1 MRARLAPVTEALNT
15 LDATEAAA
23 QLADGSATSR
33 ALVAACLG
41 RIAERDGEIGAWAHL
56 EPAHALG
63 QACMSDA
70 AGSGPLRGIPVGIK
84 DIFDTADLPTEYGS
98 PIHRGH
104 RPARDS
110 ACVAALRRAGAV
122 ILGKATT
129 TEFASPVPVGVK
141 NPRDFARSPG
151 VSSSGS
157 AAAVADF
164 MVPVTL
170 GSQTGG
176 SMIMPAASCGVVGYK
191 ASLDGI
197 DRGGLRHVRPSLDT
211 IGIFARSV
219 RDIALVRRAMTETPP
234 VSFDEAPGALNV
246 AVCRAPNWEDAEP
259 ATVEAVD
266 ASEAAF
272 DRAGARAT
280 GIDLPPVFDAV
291 EDAFRIITAV
301 EGGRSLAG
309 EIADRRDRLNHWIR
323 DQVAIGEGASEAD
336 YAQAQETAARCRAAM
351 AEIFQRFDFVLTASA
366 PGEPSDDLTGIQKSS
381 FNRVW
386 TLMHGPCITIPA
398 FAGPNGLPVGV
409 QLVGP
414 VGADDRLIRL
424 ADWAWRAI
432 EAR

>member
-1 MRARLAPVTEALNT
+1 MTEALDTIDASEAAARLA
-15 LDATEAAA
+15 
-23 QLADGSATSR
+23 DGRATSR
-33 ALVAACLG
+33 ALVAACLA
-41 RIAERDGEIGAWAHL
+41 RIAERDGEIGAWAHV

-63 QACMSDA
+63 QACMADA

-98 PIHRGH
+98 PIHAGH
-104 RPARDS
+104 RPDRDS

-129 TEFASPVPVGVK
+129 TEFASPVPVGVR
-141 NPRDFARSPG
+141 NPHDFSRSPG

-191 ASLDGI
+191 ASLEGI
-197 DRGGLRHVRPSLDT
+197 DRGGLRHLRRSLDT

-219 RDIALVRRAMTETPP
+219 RDIALVRAAMTATPV
-234 VSFDEAPGALNV
+234 VSLDAAPGAPNI

-266 ASEAAF
+266 AAAAAL
-272 DRAGARAT
+272 RGAGAALAE
-280 GIDLPPVFDAV
+280 IDLPPVFDAA
-291 EDAFRIITAV
+291 EDAFRIVTAV
-301 EGGRSLAG
+301 EGGSALAW
-309 EIADRRDRLNHWIR
+309 EIANHRDRLNHWIR
-323 DQVAIGEGASEAD
+323 DQVAIGEGASESD
-336 YAQAQETAARCRAAM
+336 YDAACGTAAKCRAAM
-351 AEIFQRFDFVLTASA
+351 AEIFGRFDSVLTASA
-366 PGEPSDDLTGIQKSS
+366 PGEASDDLTGIQKSS

-386 TLMHGPCITIPA
+386 TMMHGPCITIPA
-398 FAGPNGLPVGV
+398 FVGPNGLPVGV

-414 VGADDRLIRL
+414 VGGDDRLIRL
-424 ADWAWRAI
+424 ADWAWQAI

>member
-1 MRARLAPVTEALNT
+1 MNEALNE

-23 QLADGSATSR
+23 LIGNGGITSR
-33 ALVAACLG
+33 DLVSACLERVAA
-41 RIAERDGEIGAWAHL
+41 RDGEIGAWAHL

-70 AGSGPLRGIPVGIK
+70 VGQGPLRGIPVGIK

-98 PIHRGH
+98 PIHEGH

-110 ACVAALRRAGAV
+110 ACVAALRKAGAV

-141 NPRDFARSPG
+141 NPRDFSRSPG

-176 SMIMPAASCGVVGYK
+176 SMIMPAASCGTVGYK

-197 DRGGLRHVRPSLDT
+197 DRGGLRHIRPSLDT

-219 RDIALVRRAMTETPP
+219 RDIALVRAAMTETPVVP
-234 VSFDEAPGALNV
+234 LEDMPAAPRVG
-246 AVCRAPNWEDAEP
+246 VCRAPNWEDAEP
-259 ATVEAVD
+259 ETVEAVD
-266 ASEAAF
+266 TAAAALE
-272 DRAGARAT
+272 RAGASVADL
-280 GIDLPPVFDAV
+280 DLPPVFDTV
-291 EDAFRIITAV
+291 EDAFSVITAV
-301 EGGRSLAG
+301 EGGRSLAW
-309 EIADRRDRLNHWIR
+309 EIANRRDRLNRWIQ
-323 DQVAIGEGASEAD
+323 DQVALGENCSEAD
-336 YAQAQETAARCRAAM
+336 YAAAGETAGKCREAM
-351 AEIFQRFDFVLTASA
+351 AGLFERFDFILTASA

-386 TLMHGPCITIPA
+386 TMMHGPCITLPA
-398 FAGPNGLPVGV
+398 FSGPNGLPVGV

-414 VGADDRLIRL
+414 TGGDDRLIQL
-424 ADWAWRAI
+424 AGWTWKAI
-432 EAR
+432 EPR

>member
-1 MRARLAPVTEALNT
+1 MTEALNT

-23 QLADGSATSR
+23 RIADGRATSR
-33 ALVAACLG
+33 ALVAACLA
-41 RIAERDGEIGAWAHL
+41 RIAERDGEIGAWAHV

-70 AGSGPLRGIPVGIK
+70 AGAGPLRGIPVGIK

-98 PIHRGH
+98 PIHAGH

-129 TEFASPVPVGVK
+129 TEFASPVPVGVR
-141 NPRDFARSPG
+141 NPHDFSRSPG

-164 MVPVTL
+164 MAPVTL

-197 DRGGLRHVRPSLDT
+197 DRGGLRHLRPGLDT
-211 IGIFARSV
+211 IGIFARSL
-219 RDIALVRRAMTETPP
+219 RDIALVRAAMTQTPAAP
-234 VSFDEAPGALNV
+234 PEADPGRSRV
-246 AVCRAPNWEDAEP
+246 AVCRAPNWQDAEP
-259 ATVEAVD
+259 ATIDAVD
-266 ASEAAF
+266 AAAAALGR
-272 DRAGARAT
+272 DGAGVAE
-280 GIDLPPVFDAV
+280 IDLPPVFDAA
-291 EDAFRIITAV
+291 EDAFRIVTAV
-301 EGGRSLAG
+301 EGGRALAW
-309 EIADRRDRLNHWIR
+309 EIANHRDRLNHWIR
-323 DQVAIGEGASEAD
+323 DQVTIGEAASEAD
-336 YAQAQETAARCRAAM
+336 YAAACQTAAECRAAM
-351 AEIFQRFDFVLTASA
+351 AGIFERFDFVLTASA
-366 PGEPSDDLTGIQKSS
+366 PGEASDDLTGIQKSS

-386 TLMHGPCITIPA
+386 TMMHGPCITIPA
-398 FAGPNGLPVGV
+398 FAGSNGLPVGV

-414 VGADDRLIRL
+414 VGGDDRLIRL
-424 ADWAWRAI
+424 ADRAWQAI

>member
-1 MRARLAPVTEALNT
+1 MTAQLNEI
-15 LDATEAAA
+15 DATEAAER
-23 QLADGSATSR
+23 LAAGSATSR
-33 ALVAACLG
+33 DLVSACLD
-41 RIAERDGEIGAWAHL
+41 RIAARDGEIGAWTHL

-70 AGSGPLRGIPVGIK
+70 AGQGPLKGIPVGIK

-98 PIHRGH
+98 PIHEGH

-129 TEFASPVPVGVK
+129 TEFASPVPVGVR
-141 NPRDFARSPG
+141 NPRDFSRSPG

-219 RDIALVRRAMTETPP
+219 RDIALVRAAMMETSV
-234 VSFDEAPGALNV
+234 VSLDGTATPRVG
-246 AVCRAPNWEDAEP
+246 VCRAPNWEDAGPE
-259 ATVEAVD
+259 TVEAVD
-266 ASEAAF
+266 SAALALERAGASVAETDLPAVFDSAEAAF
-272 DRAGARAT
+272 S
-280 GIDLPPVFDAV
+280 V
-291 EDAFRIITAV
+291 ITAV
-301 EGGRSLAG
+301 EGGRALAW
-309 EIADRRDRLNHWIR
+309 EIAHRRDRLNHWIR
-323 DQVAIGEGASEAD
+323 DQVTLGEGCF
-336 YAQAQETAARCRAAM
+336 R
-351 AEIFQRFDFVLTASA
+351 
-366 PGEPSDDLTGIQKSS
+366 G
-381 FNRVW
+381 
-386 TLMHGPCITIPA
+386 
-398 FAGPNGLPVGV
+398 
-409 QLVGP
+409 
-414 VGADDRLIRL
+414 
-424 ADWAWRAI
+424 
-432 EAR
+432 

>member
-1 MRARLAPVTEALNT
+1 MTEALNR

-23 QLADGSATSR
+23 RLADGDATSR
-33 ALVAACLG
+33 ALVAACLE
-41 RIAERDGEIGAWAHL
+41 RIAERDGEIGAWAHV

-98 PIHRGH
+98 PIHAGH
-104 RPARDS
+104 RPAADS

-129 TEFASPVPVGVK
+129 TEFASPVPVGVR

-164 MVPVTL
+164 MAPVTL

-197 DRGGLRHVRPSLDT
+197 DRGGLRHLRPGLDT
-211 IGIFARSV
+211 IGVFARSV
-219 RDIALVRRAMTETPP
+219 RDIALVRAAMTQTAP
-234 VSFDEAPGALNV
+234 VSLDAAPGAPRI
-246 AVCRAPNWEDAEP
+246 AVCRAPNWQDAEP
-259 ATVEAVD
+259 PTIEAVD
-266 ASEAAF
+266 AASAALG
-272 DRAGARAT
+272 RAGADIA
-280 GIDLPPVFDAV
+280 GIGLPSVFDDA
-291 EDAFRIITAV
+291 EDAFRIVTAV
-301 EGGRSLAG
+301 EGGRALAW
-309 EIADRRDRLNHWIR
+309 EIANHRDRLNHWIG
-323 DQVAIGEGASEAD
+323 DQVAIGEEASEAD
-336 YAQAQETAARCRAAM
+336 YAAARETAAKCRAAM
-351 AEIFQRFDFVLTASA
+351 AEIFERFDFVLTASA
-366 PGEPSDDLTGIQKSS
+366 PGEASDDLTGIQKSS

-386 TLMHGPCITIPA
+386 TMMHGPCITIPA
-398 FAGPNGLPVGV
+398 FDGPSGLPVGV

-414 VGADDRLIRL
+414 VGGDDRLIRL
-424 ADWAWRAI
+424 AGWAWRAI
-432 EAR
+432 GAR

>member
-1 MRARLAPVTEALNT
+1 MDWTMTAQLNEI
-15 LDATEAAA
+15 DATEAAA
-23 QLADGSATSR
+23 RLADGRATSR
-33 ALVAACLG
+33 DLVSACLE
-41 RIAERDGEIGAWAHL
+41 RIAARDGEIGAWAHL

-70 AGSGPLRGIPVGIK
+70 AGQGPLKGIPVGIK

-98 PIHRGH
+98 PIHEGH

-129 TEFASPVPVGVK
+129 TEFASPVPVGVR
-141 NPRDFARSPG
+141 NPRDFSRSPG

-164 MVPVTL
+164 MVPITL

-219 RDIALVRRAMTETPP
+219 RDIALVRAAMTGTPAI
-234 VSFDEAPGALNV
+234 SLDEPAAPRVG
-246 AVCRAPNWEDAEP
+246 VCRAPNWEDAQPE
-259 ATVEAVD
+259 TVEAVD
-266 ASEAAF
+266 SAAAALERAGASVVETGLPAVFDGAEAAF
-272 DRAGARAT
+272 S
-280 GIDLPPVFDAV
+280 VV
-291 EDAFRIITAV
+291 TAV
-301 EGGRSLAG
+301 EGGRSLAW
-309 EIADRRDRLNHWIR
+309 EIANRRDRLNHWIR
-323 DQVAIGEGASEAD
+323 EQVTLGEGCSEAD
-336 YAQAQETAARCRAAM
+336 YAAARETAGKCREALAGL
-351 AEIFQRFDFVLTASA
+351 FQRFDFILTASA
-366 PGEPSDDLTGIQKSS
+366 PGEPTDDLTGIQKSS

-386 TLMHGPCITIPA
+386 TMMHGPCITLPA
-398 FAGPNGLPVGV
+398 FTGPNGLPVGV

-414 VGADDRLIRL
+414 VDADDSLIRL
-424 ADWAWRAI
+424 AGWAWRAI

>member
-1 MRARLAPVTEALNT
+1 MNAALNE

-23 QLADGSATSR
+23 RLADGRATSH
-33 ALVAACLG
+33 ALVSACLE
-41 RIAERDGEIGAWAHL
+41 RIAGRDGEIGAWAHL

-63 QACMSDA
+63 QACLSDA

-104 RPARDS
+104 RPTRDS

-129 TEFASPVPVGVK
+129 TEFASPVPVGVR

-157 AAAVADF
+157 AAAVADC

-176 SMIMPAASCGVVGYK
+176 SMIMPATSCGVVGYK

-211 IGIFARSV
+211 IGIFARSL
-219 RDIALVRRAMTETPP
+219 RDIALVRAAMTQTPAVALDETPA
-234 VSFDEAPGALNV
+234 APRV
-246 AVCRAPNWEDAEP
+246 AVCREPNWVDARPE
-259 ATVEAVD
+259 TVAAVD
-266 ASEAAF
+266 TAAGALE
-272 DRAGARAT
+272 RAGATVADM
-280 GIDLPPVFDAV
+280 DLPAVFDGA
-291 EDAFRIITAV
+291 EDAFGIVTAV
-301 EGGRSLAG
+301 EGGRSLAW
-309 EIADRRDRLNHWIR
+309 EIANHRDRLNHWIR
-323 DQVAIGEGASEAD
+323 EQVALGEGATEAD
-336 YAQAQETAARCRAAM
+336 YAAARETAAACRQSLAG
-351 AEIFQRFDFVLTASA
+351 IFRSFDIVLTASA
-366 PGEPSDDLTGIQKSS
+366 PGEASDDLTGIQKSS

-386 TLMHGPCITIPA
+386 TMMHGPCITIPA

-414 VGADDRLIRL
+414 IGADDRLIHL

-432 EAR
+432 EAG

>member
-1 MRARLAPVTEALNT
+1 MGSAMNEALNT

-23 QLADGSATSR
+23 LLANGDIRSR
-33 ALVAACLG
+33 DLVSSCLD
-41 RIAERDGEIGAWAHL
+41 RIALRDGEIGAWAHL

-70 AGSGPLRGIPVGIK
+70 AGQGPLKGIPVGIK

-98 PIHRGH
+98 AIHEGH

-141 NPRDFARSPG
+141 NPRDFSRSPG

-157 AAAVADF
+157 AAAVADC

-219 RDIALVRRAMTETPP
+219 RDIALVRAAMTGTPA
-234 VSFDEAPGALNV
+234 VSLDGTDAPRVG
-246 AVCRAPNWEDAEP
+246 VCRAPNWEDALPE
-259 ATVEAVD
+259 TVDAVD
-266 ASEAAF
+266 RAAVALERAGAAVSDVELPPIFDGAEAAF
-272 DRAGARAT
+272 S
-280 GIDLPPVFDAV
+280 V
-291 EDAFRIITAV
+291 ITAV
-301 EGGRSLAG
+301 EGGRSLAW
-309 EIADRRDRLNHWIR
+309 EIANRRNRLNRWIQ
-323 DQVAIGEGASEAD
+323 DQVALGENSSEED
-336 YAQAQETAARCRAAM
+336 YAAAGETAGKCREALAGLF
-351 AEIFQRFDFVLTASA
+351 ERFDFILTASA

-386 TLMHGPCITIPA
+386 TMMHGPCVTLPA
-398 FAGPNGLPVGV
+398 FTGPNGLPVGV

-414 VGADDRLIRL
+414 TGSDDRLIQL
-424 ADWAWRAI
+424 ANWAWTAL
-432 EAR
+432 EAS

>member
-1 MRARLAPVTEALNT
+1 MTAELNE

-23 QLADGSATSR
+23 RIAGGRTTSR
-33 ALVAACLG
+33 DLVSACLD
-41 RIAERDGEIGAWAHL
+41 RIALRDGEIGAWAHL

-70 AGSGPLRGIPVGIK
+70 AGQGPLRGIPVGIK
-84 DIFDTADLPTEYGS
+84 DIFDTADLPTEYGT
-98 PIHRGH
+98 PIHEGH

-129 TEFASPVPVGVK
+129 TEFASPVPVGVR

-197 DRGGLRHVRPSLDT
+197 DRAGLRHVRPGLDT
-211 IGIFARSV
+211 IGIFSRSV
-219 RDIALVRRAMTETPP
+219 RDIALVRAAMTGTPA
-234 VSFDEAPGALNV
+234 VSPDGTEAPRVG
-246 AVCRAPNWEDAEP
+246 VCRAPNWEDALPE
-259 ATVEAVD
+259 TVDAVD
-266 ASEAAF
+266 AAAAALERAGAAVGEVDLPAAFDGAEAAF
-272 DRAGARAT
+272 G
-280 GIDLPPVFDAV
+280 V
-291 EDAFRIITAV
+291 ITAV
-301 EGGRSLAG
+301 EGGRALAW
-309 EIADRRDRLNHWIR
+309 EIANRRDRLNHWIQ
-323 DQVAIGEGASEAD
+323 DQVSLGERSSEAD
-336 YAQAQETAARCRAAM
+336 YEAACETAAQCRGALAA
-351 AEIFQRFDFVLTASA
+351 IFQGFDAILTASA
-366 PGEPSDDLTGIQKSS
+366 PGEPTDDLTGIQKSS

-386 TLMHGPCITIPA
+386 TMMHGPCITLPA
-398 FAGPNGLPVGV
+398 FSGPNGLPVGV

-414 VGADDRLIRL
+414 VGGDDRLIRL

-432 EAR
+432 GAG

>member
-1 MRARLAPVTEALNT
+1 MNEALNT

-23 QLADGSATSR
+23 LLANGDIRSR
-33 ALVAACLG
+33 DLVSSCLD
-41 RIAERDGEIGAWAHL
+41 RIALRDGEIGAWAHL

-70 AGSGPLRGIPVGIK
+70 VGQGPLKGIPVGIK

-98 PIHRGH
+98 TIHEGH

-141 NPRDFARSPG
+141 NPRDFSRSPG

-157 AAAVADF
+157 AAAVADC

-176 SMIMPAASCGVVGYK
+176 SMIMPAASCGTVGYK

-219 RDIALVRRAMTETPP
+219 RDIALVRAAMTETPVVP
-234 VSFDEAPGALNV
+234 LDEMPAAPRVG
-246 AVCRAPNWEDAEP
+246 VCRAPNWEDALPE
-259 ATVEAVD
+259 TVDAVD
-266 ASEAAF
+266 SAAAALE
-272 DRAGARAT
+272 RAGAAVS
-280 GIDLPPVFDAV
+280 DVELPAVFDGA
-291 EDAFRIITAV
+291 ETAFSVITAV
-301 EGGRSLAG
+301 EGGRSLAR
-309 EIADRRDRLNHWIR
+309 EIASHRHRLNRWIQ
-323 DQVAIGEGASEAD
+323 DQVALGENCSEED
-336 YAQAQETAARCRAAM
+336 YAAAGETARKCREALAGLF
-351 AEIFQRFDFVLTASA
+351 ERFDFILTASA

-386 TLMHGPCITIPA
+386 TMMHGPCVTLPA

-414 VGADDRLIRL
+414 TGGDDRLIRL
-424 ADWAWRAI
+424 ADWAWKAL
-432 EAR
+432 EAS

>member
-1 MRARLAPVTEALNT
+1 MNDALNT

-23 QLADGSATSR
+23 RLAGGSVTSR
-33 ALVAACLG
+33 DLVSSCLD
-41 RIAERDGEIGAWAHL
+41 RIALRDGEIGAWAHL

-70 AGSGPLRGIPVGIK
+70 AGRGPLRGIPVGIK

-98 PIHRGH
+98 PIHEGH

-129 TEFASPVPVGVK
+129 TEFASPVPVGVR

-197 DRGGLRHVRPSLDT
+197 DRGGLRHVRPGLDT

-219 RDIALVRRAMTETPP
+219 RDIALVR
-234 VSFDEAPGALNV
+234 
-246 AVCRAPNWEDAEP
+246 
-259 ATVEAVD
+259 
-266 ASEAAF
+266 
-272 DRAGARAT
+272 
-280 GIDLPPVFDAV
+280 
-291 EDAFRIITAV
+291 
-301 EGGRSLAG
+301 
-309 EIADRRDRLNHWIR
+309 
-323 DQVAIGEGASEAD
+323 
-336 YAQAQETAARCRAAM
+336 AAM
-351 AEIFQRFDFVLTASA
+351 ADTPAVSWTRPRRPASA
-366 PGEPSDDLTGIQKSS
+366 SAAPPTGRTPCPRRWTPSTPPRRRWNGQERRWTMWTCRRSS
-381 FNRVW
+381 TAPR
-386 TLMHGPCITIPA
+386 PRSA
-398 FAGPNGLPVGV
+398 S
-409 QLVGP
+409 
-414 VGADDRLIRL
+414 
-424 ADWAWRAI
+424 
-432 EAR
+432 

>member
-1 MRARLAPVTEALNT
+1 MTEALNE

-23 QLADGSATSR
+23 RLADGRISSR
-33 ALVAACLG
+33 DLVFSCLDRVAL
-41 RIAERDGEIGAWAHL
+41 RDGEIGAWAHV

-70 AGSGPLRGIPVGIK
+70 AGRGPLRGIPVGIK

-98 PIHRGH
+98 PIHEGH

-129 TEFASPVPVGVK
+129 TEFASPVPVGVR

-197 DRGGLRHVRPSLDT
+197 DRGGLRHVRPGLDT

-219 RDIALVRRAMTETPP
+219 RDIALVRAAMADTPAVSLDDTPP
-234 VSFDEAPGALNV
+234 PRVG
-246 AVCRAPNWEDAEP
+246 VCRAPNWEDALPE
-259 ATVEAVD
+259 TVDAVD
-266 ASEAAF
+266 AAAAALE
-272 DRAGARAT
+272 RAGAT
-280 GIDLPPVFDAV
+280 VGDVDLPAVFGGA
-291 EDAFRIITAV
+291 EDAFSVITAV
-301 EGGRSLAG
+301 EGGRALAW
-309 EIADRRDRLNHWIR
+309 EIANRRDRLNHWIQ
-323 DQVAIGEGASEAD
+323 DQVALGERCSEAD
-336 YAQAQETAARCRAAM
+336 YESACETAAKCREALAG
-351 AEIFQRFDFVLTASA
+351 IFQGFDAILTASA
-366 PGEPSDDLTGIQKSS
+366 PGEPTDDLTGIQKSS

-386 TLMHGPCITIPA
+386 TMMHGPCITLPA
-398 FAGPNGLPVGV
+398 FSGPKGLPVGV

-414 VGADDRLIRL
+414 AGGDDRLIRL
-424 ADWAWRAI
+424 ADWAWKAI
-432 EAR
+432 GTR

>member
-1 MRARLAPVTEALNT
+1 MNEALNDPRRDRSRP
-15 LDATEAAA
+15 L
-23 QLADGSATSR
+23 LADGGATSR
-33 ALVAACLG
+33 DLVSSCLE
-41 RIAERDGEIGAWAHL
+41 RIAARDAEIGAWAHL

-70 AGSGPLRGIPVGIK
+70 AGQGPLKGIPIGIK

-98 PIHRGH
+98 PIHEGH
-104 RPARDS
+104 SPARDS

-141 NPRDFARSPG
+141 NPHDFSRSPG

-211 IGIFARSV
+211 VGIFARSV
-219 RDIALVRRAMTETPP
+219 RDIALVRAAMTETSVVSLDETAPP
-234 VSFDEAPGALNV
+234 RVG
-246 AVCRAPNWEDAEP
+246 VCRAPNWEDAEP
-259 ATVEAVD
+259 ETVEAVD
-266 ASEAAF
+266 SAAAALERADASVA
-272 DRAGARAT
+272 D
-280 GIDLPPVFDAV
+280 IDLPPVFDTV
-291 EDAFRIITAV
+291 ENAFSVITAV
-301 EGGRSLAG
+301 EGGRSLAW
-309 EIADRRDRLNHWIR
+309 EIADHRHRLNHWIR
-323 DQVAIGEGASEAD
+323 DQVALGESCSEAD
-336 YAQAQETAARCRAAM
+336 YAAAGETAGKCREALAGLF
-351 AEIFQRFDFVLTASA
+351 ERFDFILTASA
-366 PGEPSDDLTGIQKSS
+366 PGEPTDDLTGIQKSS

-386 TLMHGPCITIPA
+386 TMMHGPCITLPA
-398 FAGPNGLPVGV
+398 FTGPNGLPVGV

-414 VGADDRLIRL
+414 VDADDRLIQL
-424 ADWAWRAI
+424 ASWAWKAI

>member
-1 MRARLAPVTEALNT
+1 MTEALNE

-23 QLADGSATSR
+23 RLTDGSATSR

-211 IGIFARSV
+211 IGIFARSL
-219 RDIALVRRAMTETPP
+219 RDIALVRAAMTETPP
-234 VSFDEAPGALNV
+234 VSFDGAPGALSV

-266 ASEAAF
+266 AAEAAL
-272 DRAGARAT
+272 DRAGAQVT

-291 EDAFRIITAV
+291 EDAFGIVTAV

-309 EIADRRDRLNHWIR
+309 EIADHRDRLNHWIR
-323 DQVAIGEGASEAD
+323 DQVAIGESASETD
-336 YAQAQETAARCRAAM
+336 YAAAQETAARCRAAM
-351 AEIFQRFDFVLTASA
+351 TGIFQRFDFVLTASA

>member
-1 MRARLAPVTEALNT
+1 MSNALNT

-23 QLADGSATSR
+23 RLADGSATSH
-33 ALVAACLG
+33 ALVAACLE
-41 RIAERDGEIGAWAHL
+41 RIAERDGEIGAWAHIQ
-56 EPAHALG
+56 PAHALG

-70 AGSGPLRGIPVGIK
+70 AGSGALRGIPVGIK

-129 TEFASPVPVGVK
+129 TEFASPVPVGVR

-157 AAAVADF
+157 AAAVADC
-164 MVPVTL
+164 MVPVAL

-197 DRGGLRHVRPSLDT
+197 DRGGLRHLRPSLDT
-211 IGIFARSV
+211 IGIFARSL
-219 RDIALVRRAMTETPP
+219 RDIALVRAAMTETPP
-234 VSFDEAPGALNV
+234 VSFDEAPGALRV
-246 AVCRAPNWEDAEP
+246 AVCRAPNWDDAEP

-266 ASEAAF
+266 AAEAAC
-272 DRAGARAT
+272 DRAGAEVT
-280 GIDLPPVFDAV
+280 GIELPPVFDAV
-291 EDAFRIITAV
+291 EDAFRIVTAV

-309 EIADRRDRLNHWIR
+309 EIADHRDRLNHWIR
-323 DQVAIGEGASEAD
+323 DQVAIGESASEAE
-336 YAQAQETAARCRAAM
+336 YAAARETAARCRAAM
-351 AEIFQRFDFVLTASA
+351 AGIFERFDFVLTASA

-398 FAGPNGLPVGV
+398 FAGPSGLPVGV

>member
-1 MRARLAPVTEALNT
+1 MSEALNEI
-15 LDATEAAA
+15 DATEAAA
-23 QLADGSATSR
+23 RLADGSATSR
-33 ALVAACLG
+33 ALVTACLG

-197 DRGGLRHVRPSLDT
+197 DRGGLRHVRASLDT
-211 IGIFARSV
+211 IGIFARSP
-219 RDIALVRRAMTETPP
+219 RDIALVRAAMTEAPP
-234 VSFDEAPGALNV
+234 VSFDEAPGALRV

-266 ASEAAF
+266 AAEAAL
-272 DRAGARAT
+272 DRAGARVT

-291 EDAFRIITAV
+291 EDAFRIVTAV
-301 EGGRSLAG
+301 EGGRSLAW
-309 EIADRRDRLNHWIR
+309 EIAGHRDRLNHWIR
-323 DQVAIGEGASEAD
+323 DQVAIGEGASDAD
-336 YAQAQETAARCRAAM
+336 YAAAQETAARCRAAM
-351 AEIFQRFDFVLTASA
+351 AGIFDRFDFVLTASA

-414 VGADDRLIRL
+414 IGADDRLIRL
-424 ADWAWRAI
+424 ADWVWRAI

>member
-1 MRARLAPVTEALNT
+1 MNDALNT

-23 QLADGSATSR
+23 RIADGRTTSR
-33 ALVAACLG
+33 DLVSACLD
-41 RIAERDGEIGAWAHL
+41 RIGERDGEIGAWAHL

-70 AGSGPLRGIPVGIK
+70 AGQGPLKGIPVGIK

-98 PIHRGH
+98 PIHQGH
-104 RPARDS
+104 RPERDS

-129 TEFASPVPVGVK
+129 TEFASPVPVGVR
-141 NPRDFARSPG
+141 NPRDFSRSPG

-197 DRGGLRHVRPSLDT
+197 DRAGLRHVRPGLDT
-211 IGIFARSV
+211 IGVFARSV
-219 RDIALVRRAMTETPP
+219 RDIALVRAAMTRTSVVSPDEPATPR
-234 VSFDEAPGALNV
+234 VG
-246 AVCRAPNWEDAEP
+246 VCRAPNWEDAEP
-259 ATVEAVD
+259 ETVEAVD
-266 ASEAAF
+266 SAALALKRAGASVAETDLPAVFDSAEAAF
-272 DRAGARAT
+272 S
-280 GIDLPPVFDAV
+280 V
-291 EDAFRIITAV
+291 ITAV
-301 EGGRSLAG
+301 EGGRALAR
-309 EIADRRDRLNHWIR
+309 EIASHRDRLNRWIR
-323 DQVAIGEGASEAD
+323 DQVTLGESCSEAD
-336 YAQAQETAARCRAAM
+336 YAAAQETAAQCREALSGVF
-351 AEIFQRFDFVLTASA
+351 ERFDFILTASA
-366 PGEPSDDLTGIQKSS
+366 PGEPTDDLTGIQKSS

-386 TLMHGPCITIPA
+386 TMMHGPCITLPA
-398 FAGPNGLPVGV
+398 FTGPNGLPVGV

-414 VGADDRLIRL
+414 VGGDDRLIRL
-424 ADWAWRAI
+424 ADWAWKAI
-432 EAR
+432 GAG

>member
-1 MRARLAPVTEALNT
+1 MDEALNE

-23 QLADGSATSR
+23 RIAGGRTTSR
-33 ALVAACLG
+33 DLVSSCLE
-41 RIAERDGEIGAWAHL
+41 RIAARDGEIGAWAHL

-70 AGSGPLRGIPVGIK
+70 AGQGPLRGIPVGIK

-98 PIHRGH
+98 PIHAGH

-129 TEFASPVPVGVK
+129 TEFASPVPVGVR
-141 NPRDFARSPG
+141 NPHDFSRSPG

-219 RDIALVRRAMTETPP
+219 RDIALVRAAMTGTSVVSLDEPATPR
-234 VSFDEAPGALNV
+234 VG
-246 AVCRAPNWEDAEP
+246 VCRAPNWEDAEP
-259 ATVEAVD
+259 ETVEAVD
-266 ASEAAF
+266 SAAAALERAGASVAEAQLPAVFDTAEAAF
-272 DRAGARAT
+272 S
-280 GIDLPPVFDAV
+280 V
-291 EDAFRIITAV
+291 ITAV
-301 EGGRSLAG
+301 EGGRALEW
-309 EIADRRDRLNHWIR
+309 EIADHRDRLNHWIR
-323 DQVAIGEGASEAD
+323 DQVTLGEGASEAD
-336 YAQAQETAARCRAAM
+336 YAAARETAGKCREALAGLF
-351 AEIFQRFDFVLTASA
+351 ERFDLILTASA
-366 PGEPSDDLTGIQKSS
+366 PGEASDDLTGIQKSS

-386 TLMHGPCITIPA
+386 TMMHGPCITLPA
-398 FAGPNGLPVGV
+398 FTGPNGLPVGV

-414 VGADDRLIRL
+414 VDADHRLIQL
-424 ADWAWRAI
+424 ASWTWRAI

>member
-1 MRARLAPVTEALNT
+1 MGSAMNEALNT

-23 QLADGSATSR
+23 LLANGDIRSR
-33 ALVAACLG
+33 DLVSSCLD
-41 RIAERDGEIGAWAHL
+41 RIALRDGEIGAWAHL

-70 AGSGPLRGIPVGIK
+70 VGQGPLKGIPVGIK

-98 PIHRGH
+98 AIHEGH

-141 NPRDFARSPG
+141 NPRDFSRSPG

-157 AAAVADF
+157 AAAVADC

-176 SMIMPAASCGVVGYK
+176 SMIMPAASCGTVGYK

-219 RDIALVRRAMTETPP
+219 RDIALVRAAMTETPVVP
-234 VSFDEAPGALNV
+234 LDEMPAAPRVG
-246 AVCRAPNWEDAEP
+246 VCRAPNWEDALPE
-259 ATVEAVD
+259 TVDAVD
-266 ASEAAF
+266 SAAAALE
-272 DRAGARAT
+272 RAGAAVS
-280 GIDLPPVFDAV
+280 DVELPAVFDGA
-291 EDAFRIITAV
+291 ETAFSVITAV
-301 EGGRSLAG
+301 EGGRSLAR
-309 EIADRRDRLNHWIR
+309 EIASHRHRLNRWIQ
-323 DQVAIGEGASEAD
+323 DQVALGENCSEED
-336 YAQAQETAARCRAAM
+336 YAAAGETAGKCREALAGLF
-351 AEIFQRFDFVLTASA
+351 ERFDFILTASA

-386 TLMHGPCITIPA
+386 TMMHGPCITLPA
-398 FAGPNGLPVGV
+398 FTGPNGLPVGV

-414 VGADDRLIRL
+414 AGGDDRLIQL
-424 ADWAWRAI
+424 ASWAWKAI
-432 EAR
+432 EAS

>member
-1 MRARLAPVTEALNT
+1 MNEALNE

-23 QLADGSATSR
+23 RIADGGIASRDLVSACLER
-33 ALVAACLG
+33 VAA
-41 RIAERDGEIGAWAHL
+41 RDGEIGAWAHL

-70 AGSGPLRGIPVGIK
+70 AGQGPLRGIPVGIK

-98 PIHRGH
+98 PIHEGH

-110 ACVAALRRAGAV
+110 ACVAALRKAGAV

-141 NPRDFARSPG
+141 NPRDFSRSPG

-176 SMIMPAASCGVVGYK
+176 SMIMPAASCGTVGYK

-219 RDIALVRRAMTETPP
+219 RDIALVRAAMTETPVVP
-234 VSFDEAPGALNV
+234 LEDMPAAPRVG
-246 AVCRAPNWEDAEP
+246 VCRAPNWEDAGPE
-259 ATVEAVD
+259 TVEAVD
-266 ASEAAF
+266 TAAAALE
-272 DRAGARAT
+272 RAGASVRDL
-280 GIDLPPVFDAV
+280 DLPPVFDTV
-291 EDAFRIITAV
+291 EDAFSVITAV
-301 EGGRSLAG
+301 EGGRSLAW
-309 EIADRRDRLNHWIR
+309 EIANRRDRLNRWIQ
-323 DQVAIGEGASEAD
+323 DQVALGESCSEED
-336 YAQAQETAARCRAAM
+336 YAAAGETAGKCREAM
-351 AEIFQRFDFVLTASA
+351 AGLFERFDFILTASA

-386 TLMHGPCITIPA
+386 TMMHGPCITLPA
-398 FAGPNGLPVGV
+398 FSGPNGLPVGV

-414 VGADDRLIRL
+414 TGGDDRLIQL
-424 ADWAWRAI
+424 AGWTWKAI

>member
-1 MRARLAPVTEALNT
+1 MSEALNE

-23 QLADGSATSR
+23 RLADGRTTSR
-33 ALVAACLG
+33 ALVAACLE
-41 RIAERDGEIGAWAHL
+41 RIALRDGEIGAWAHV

-70 AGSGPLRGIPVGIK
+70 VGSGPLKGIPVGIK

-98 PIHRGH
+98 PIHAGH

-141 NPRDFARSPG
+141 NPRDFGRSPG

-197 DRGGLRHVRPSLDT
+197 DRGGLRHLRPGLDT

-219 RDIALVRRAMTETPP
+219 RDIALVRAAMTETPSDP
-234 VSFDEAPGALNV
+234 LDGEPGTVRV

-259 ATVEAVD
+259 ATIEAVD
-266 ASEAAF
+266 AAESALE
-272 DRAGARAT
+272 RAGAKVT
-280 GIDLPPVFDAV
+280 GLDLPPAFDAA
-291 EDAFRIITAV
+291 EDAFGIITAV
-301 EGGRSLAG
+301 EGGQALAY
-309 EIADRRDRLNHWIR
+309 EIANHRDRLNHWVQG
-323 DQVAIGEGASEAD
+323 QVALGESSSESD
-336 YAQAQETAARCRAAM
+336 YAASCETAASCRAEM
-351 AEIFQRFDFVLTASA
+351 ARIFQRFDLILTASA
-366 PGEPSDDLTGIQKSS
+366 SGEPTEDLTGIQKSS

-386 TLMHGPCITIPA
+386 TMMHGPCITLPA
-398 FAGPNGLPVGV
+398 FTGPNGLPVGV

-414 VGADDRLIRL
+414 VGADNRLIRL
-424 ADWAWRAI
+424 ADWAWKAI
-432 EAR
+432 EAG

>member
-1 MRARLAPVTEALNT
+1 MTETLNALDATAAAARLA
-15 LDATEAAA
+15 
-23 QLADGSATSR
+23 DGGATSR
-33 ALVAACLG
+33 DLVSACLD
-41 RIAERDGEIGAWAHL
+41 RIALRDGEIGAWAHV

-70 AGSGPLRGIPVGIK
+70 AGRGPLKGIPVGIK

-98 PIHRGH
+98 PIHEGH

-129 TEFASPVPVGVK
+129 TEFASPVPVGVR
-141 NPRDFARSPG
+141 NPCDFARSPG

-197 DRGGLRHVRPSLDT
+197 DRGGLRHVRPGLDT
-211 IGIFARSV
+211 IGVFARSV
-219 RDIALVRRAMTETPP
+219 RDIALVRAAMTGTPA
-234 VSFDEAPGALNV
+234 APPDGTAPPRV
-246 AVCRAPNWEDAEP
+246 GVCRAPNWEDALPE
-259 ATVEAVD
+259 TIEAVD
-266 ASEAAF
+266 AAAAAF
-272 DRAGARAT
+272 ERAGASV
-280 GIDLPPVFDAV
+280 GDVDLPAVFDGA
-291 EDAFRIITAV
+291 EDAFGVITAV
-301 EGGRSLAG
+301 EGGQALAW
-309 EIADRRDRLNHWIR
+309 EIANHRDRLNHWIR
-323 DQVAIGEGASEAD
+323 DQVSLGEELSEPD
-336 YAQAQETAARCRAAM
+336 YADARRTAASCREAM
-351 AEIFQRFDFVLTASA
+351 AGIFERFDTILTASA
-366 PGEPSDDLTGIQKSS
+366 PGEPTDDLTGIQKSS

-386 TLMHGPCITIPA
+386 TMMHGPCITLPA
-398 FAGPNGLPVGV
+398 FSGPNRLPVGI

-414 VGADDRLIRL
+414 AGGDGRLIRL
-424 ADWAWRAI
+424 AGWAWRAI
-432 EAR
+432 EAG

>member
-1 MRARLAPVTEALNT
+1 MTAELNE

-23 QLADGSATSR
+23 RIADGRITSR
-33 ALVAACLG
+33 DLVSSCLD
-41 RIAERDGEIGAWAHL
+41 RIALRDGEIGAWAHV

-70 AGSGPLRGIPVGIK
+70 AGRGPLRGIPVGIK

-98 PIHRGH
+98 PIHEGH

-129 TEFASPVPVGVK
+129 TEFASPVPVGVR

-197 DRGGLRHVRPSLDT
+197 DRGGLRHVRPGLDT

-219 RDIALVRRAMTETPP
+219 RDIALVRAAMADTPAVSLDETPP
-234 VSFDEAPGALNV
+234 PRVG
-246 AVCRAPNWEDAEP
+246 VCRGPNWEDALPE
-259 ATVEAVD
+259 TVDAVD
-266 ASEAAF
+266 AAAAALERAGASVDDVDLPAVFDGAEAAF
-272 DRAGARAT
+272 S
-280 GIDLPPVFDAV
+280 V
-291 EDAFRIITAV
+291 ITAV
-301 EGGRSLAG
+301 EGGRALAW
-309 EIADRRDRLNHWIR
+309 EIANRRDRLNHWIQ
-323 DQVAIGEGASEAD
+323 DQVTLGERCSEAD
-336 YAQAQETAARCRAAM
+336 YESACETAADCRKALAGVF
-351 AEIFQRFDFVLTASA
+351 ERFDTILTASA
-366 PGEPSDDLTGIQKSS
+366 PGEPTDDLTGIQKSS

-386 TLMHGPCITIPA
+386 TMMHGPCITLPA
-398 FAGPNGLPVGV
+398 FSGPNGLPVGV

-414 VGADDRLIRL
+414 TGGDDRLIRL
-424 ADWAWRAI
+424 ADWAWKAI
-432 EAR
+432 GAR